1 MKKNAKIGI
10 GLAVI
15 SVVSLAAVNPVFT
28 DVRPGYIETTGTVV
42 SANSTNSVDEQAIV
56 VDDKIEEYK
65 DDNGFDET
73 SIACPDF
80 EKSPNF
86 CKLKFD
92 AKSLEKLCPE
102 VDPSDYEDEDIRAL
116 ASEYADKGYF
126 LTDCKDEATMHA
138 SGTGGQMYVFC
149 NGFTAVDDTTGN
161 NTCFCEVVK
170 ATPEEFKWFIATID
184 NGSFEVSKEGSVET
198 YKSEDACQTFT
209 YKYDSAKQIMQI
221 AIEFKISNGV
231 G

>member
-15 SVVSLAAVNPVFT
+15 SVVSLAAVNPVFA

-42 SANSTNSVDEQAIV
+42 SAYSVNKVEEKADEPKVDEI
-56 VDDKIEEYK
+56 KI
-65 DDNGFDET
+65 GSGIDET
-73 SIACPDF
+73 SIDSPDF

-116 ASEYADKGYF
+116 AEEFADKGYF

-161 NTCFCEVVK
+161 NTCFYEVVK

-221 AIEFKISNGV
+221 AFEFKISNGV

>member
-15 SVVSLAAVNPVFT
+15 SVVSLAAVNPVFA

-42 SANSTNSVDEQAIV
+42 SANSTNSIDEQAIV

-86 CKLKFD
+86 CKMKFD

-102 VDPSDYEDEDIRAL
+102 VDPSSYEDADIRAL
-116 ASEYADKGYF
+116 AEEFADKGFF

-138 SGTGGQMYVFC
+138 AGTGGQSYAFC
-149 NGFTAVDDTTGN
+149 NGFTAVDDNTGN
-161 NTCFCEVVK
+161 NKCFYEIVK

-184 NGSFEVSKEGSVET
+184 NGSFDVSKEGSVET

-209 YKYDSAKQIMQI
+209 YKYDSGKQILQI
-221 AIEFKISNGV
+221 STEFKTNSGV

>member
-15 SVVSLAAVNPVFT
+15 SVVSLAAVNPVFA

-42 SANSTNSVDEQAIV
+42 SAYSVNKVEEKADEPKVDEI
-56 VDDKIEEYK
+56 KI
-65 DDNGFDET
+65 GSGIDET
-73 SIACPDF
+73 SIDSPDF

-116 ASEYADKGYF
+116 AEEFADKGYF

-149 NGFTAVDDTTGN
+149 NGFL
-161 NTCFCEVVK
+161 
-170 ATPEEFKWFIATID
+170 
-184 NGSFEVSKEGSVET
+184 
-198 YKSEDACQTFT
+198 Y
-209 YKYDSAKQIMQI
+209 
-221 AIEFKISNGV
+221 
-231 G
+231 

>member
-15 SVVSLAAVNPVFT
+15 SVVSLAAVNPVFA

-42 SANSTNSVDEQAIV
+42 SANSTNSIDEQAIV

-102 VDPSDYEDEDIRAL
+102 VDPSSYEDADIRAL
-116 ASEYADKGYF
+116 AEEFAGKGFF

-138 SGTGGQMYVFC
+138 AGTGGQSYAFC
-149 NGFTAVDDTTGN
+149 NGFTAVDDNTGN
-161 NTCFCEVVK
+161 NKCFYEIVK
-170 ATPEEFKWFIATID
+170 ATPEEFKWFIASID
-184 NGSFEVSKEGSVET
+184 DGSFDVSKEGSVET
-198 YKSEDACQTFT
+198 YTFEDSLQTFT
-209 YKYDSAKQIMQI
+209 YKYDSGKQILQI
-221 AIEFKISNGV
+221 STEFKTNSGV